1 MENLPKLLL
10 LLLLLNLCGSYQSF
24 KTVLS
29 VPFSFKDENQ
39 TNWQLLSMYCM
50 EKALHGYAITR
61 ETLIR
66 EIVRKPYVN
75 HMN

>member
-10 LLLLLNLCGSYQSF
+10 LLLSLNLGGSCQSF

-29 VPFSFKDENQ
+29 VSFKDENQ
-39 TNWQLLSMYCM
+39 TNWQLLSVYYM
-50 EKALHGYAITR
+50 EKALQKYAITR